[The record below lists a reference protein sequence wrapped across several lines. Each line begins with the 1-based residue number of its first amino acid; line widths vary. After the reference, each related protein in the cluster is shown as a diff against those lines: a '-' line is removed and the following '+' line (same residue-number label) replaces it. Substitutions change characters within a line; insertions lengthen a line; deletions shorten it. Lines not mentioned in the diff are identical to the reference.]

1 MIISTSNNCYTI
13 ANYLK
18 EKDLTTINNL
28 STLVLNQNYEPLHVC
43 AVRRAIVL
51 TITGRADLLEQGD
64 EGIRSAGGKL
74 FSTPSVIRLQSYIKR
89 PIPRPRLTRKE
100 IFSRDGYRCQY
111 CAIKLDSQHLT
122 LDHVVPRRLGGQ
134 HEWENITT
142 ACSKCNHKKGGRT
155 PLQAGM
161 RLNAD
166 PVRPRIDIG
175 RTFISYVAQ
184 YSEWEQYLLPWYRKS
199 AA

>member
-89 PIPRPRLTRKE
+89 PLPRPRLLARKYFQE
-100 IFSRDGYRCQY
+100 MVTDVSTV
-111 CAIKLDSQHLT
+111 L
-122 LDHVVPRRLGGQ
+122 
-134 HEWENITT
+134 
-142 ACSKCNHKKGGRT
+142 
-155 PLQAGM
+155 
-161 RLNAD
+161 LN
-166 PVRPRIDIG
+166 
-175 RTFISYVAQ
+175 
-184 YSEWEQYLLPWYRKS
+184 
-199 AA
+199 